1 MKKISFKIFLFL
13 NCLTYGF
20 IALYVLI
27 NYLFLEDYQIRL
39 KKNVITS
46 LAQEYKSKNYEEIKE
61 EAQQN
66 AIFIKEVPIYKER
79 DTGDKKNAKPHP
91 MKIIE
96 NELWDEVKNGKEVI
110 DIQMGKDNI
119 KRIVLAKK
127 LNDDKMLL
135 VATSVAPITDVIK
148 STLKFF
154 IYIIFLSIP
163 INLYIAYKLSIKMGR
178 PIESELLELNN
189 QLKKELEKQKK
200 SEIFRK
206 NFISNVTHEL
216 KTPVAII
223 DGYSEAI
230 LDGIIEPHEIP
241 DICKNINLEASNMNA
256 LIQELLF
263 YCKMESGYIPIK
275 KESINLKE
283 TIENILKRYAIDFK
297 LNNIHLKTHLEKVKI
312 YSDKKLLDR
321 CLNNLIINA
330 LAYVNSDKSIEI
342 ILNRDEIVIKNSSEA
357 LQNDDLEEYFKPFS
371 KKNDKKVR
379 KYGGTGLGLSVVSE
393 ILKNLNLEY
402 NFYYEVSEKVV
413 IFKILLQGDKDE
425 EIYIDNS
432 TSE

>member
-20 IALYVLI
+20 IALYILI
-27 NYLFLEDYQIRL
+27 NYLFLEDYQIGL
-39 KKNVITS
+39 KKKQITA
-46 LAQEYKSKNYEEIKE
+46 LAQEYKPENYEELKE
-61 EAQQN
+61 ESQQN
-66 AIFIKEVPIYKER
+66 AIFMKEINFNK
-79 DTGDKKNAKPHP
+79 DKKNGNFHP

-96 NELWDEVKNGKEVI
+96 SELWNKVQDGKNILDV
-110 DIQMGKDNI
+110 QMGRDNI

-127 LNDDKMLL
+127 IDDEKMLI
-135 VATSVAPITDVIK
+135 VTTSIAPITEVIK

-163 INLYIAYKLSIKMGR
+163 INLYIAYKFSIRMGK
-178 PIESELLELNN
+178 PIESELLELNA
-189 QLKKELEKQKK
+189 QLKSELDKQKK

-230 LDGIIEPHEIP
+230 LDGIIEPDEIP
-241 DICKNINLEASNMNA
+241 DICKNINHEASNMNA

-275 KESINLKE
+275 KELINLKE
-283 TIENILKRYAIDFK
+283 TIENILKRYTIDFK
-297 LNNIHLKTHLEKVKI
+297 LNKINLNTQLDSIEI
-312 YSDKKLLDR
+312 YSDKKLIDR
-321 CLNNLIINA
+321 CLNNIIINA
-330 LAYVNSDKSIEI
+330 LAYVDKNKNINI
-342 ILNRDEIVIKNSSEA
+342 ILNKNEIIIKNSSDN
-357 LQNDDLEEYFKPFS
+357 LSNDNLEEYFKPFS
-371 KKNDKKVR
+371 KKNDKKIR

-393 ILKNLNLEY
+393 ILKNLDFRY
-402 NFYYEVSEKVV
+402 NFFYSIDDNSV
-413 IFKILLQGDKDE
+413 IFKISL
-425 EIYIDNS
+425 
-432 TSE
+432 

>member
-1 MKKISFKIFLFL
+1 
-13 NCLTYGF
+13 
-20 IALYVLI
+20 
-27 NYLFLEDYQIRL
+27 
-39 KKNVITS
+39 
-46 LAQEYKSKNYEEIKE
+46 
-61 EAQQN
+61 
-66 AIFIKEVPIYKER
+66 
-79 DTGDKKNAKPHP
+79 
-91 MKIIE
+91 
-96 NELWDEVKNGKEVI
+96 
-110 DIQMGKDNI
+110 
-119 KRIVLAKK
+119 
-127 LNDDKMLL
+127 
-135 VATSVAPITDVIK
+135 
-148 STLKFF
+148 
-154 IYIIFLSIP
+154 
-163 INLYIAYKLSIKMGR
+163 
-178 PIESELLELNN
+178 
-189 QLKKELEKQKK
+189 
-200 SEIFRK
+200 
-206 NFISNVTHEL
+206 
-216 KTPVAII
+216 
-223 DGYSEAI
+223 
-230 LDGIIEPHEIP
+230 
-241 DICKNINLEASNMNA
+241 MNA

>member
-20 IALYVLI
+20 IALYILI
-27 NYLFLEDYQIRL
+27 NYLFLEDYQIGL
-39 KKNVITS
+39 KKKQIIT
-46 LAQEYKSKNYEEIKE
+46 LAQEFKPENYEELKE
-61 EAQQN
+61 ESQQN
-66 AIFIKEVPIYKER
+66 AIFMKVISFNK
-79 DTGDKKNAKPHP
+79 DKKNGNFHP

-96 NELWDEVKNGKEVI
+96 SELWNKVQDGKNILDV
-110 DIQMGKDNI
+110 QMGRDNI

-127 LNDDKMLL
+127 IGDEKMLIIT
-135 VATSVAPITDVIK
+135 TSIAPITEVIK

-163 INLYIAYKLSIKMGR
+163 INLYIAYKFSIKMGK
-178 PIESELLELNN
+178 PIESELLELNA
-189 QLKKELEKQKK
+189 QLKSELDKQKK

-230 LDGIIEPHEIP
+230 LDGIIEADEIP
-241 DICKNINLEASNMNA
+241 DICKNINHEASNMNA

-275 KESINLKE
+275 KELINLKE
-283 TIENILKRYAIDFK
+283 TIENILKRYTIDFK
-297 LNNIHLKTHLEKVKI
+297 LNKINLNIQLDNIEI
-312 YSDKKLLDR
+312 YSDKKLIDR
-321 CLNNLIINA
+321 CLNNIIINA
-330 LAYVNSDKSIEI
+330 LAYVDKNKDINI
-342 ILNRDEIVIKNSSEA
+342 ILNENEIIIKNSSDN
-357 LQNDDLEEYFKPFS
+357 LSNDNLEEYFKPFS
-371 KKNDKKVR
+371 KKNDKKIR

-393 ILKNLNLEY
+393 ILKNLNFKY
-402 NFYYEVSEKVV
+402 NFFYSTDDKSV
-413 IFKILLQGDKDE
+413 IFKILL
-425 EIYIDNS
+425 
-432 TSE
+432 